1 MAESKREIYAVG
13 VVASAALAV
22 SVAGFVRDRRPPAAP
37 PATAA
42 SACADPDARAAVEQL
57 RREVALL
64 TASLATRSAP
74 SAPPGMPLGG
84 TAGTPPSGGGTPR
97 PNVPVGE
104 FRRYAH
110 METSN
115 PAVTVVQ
122 KEDGTYDVKTTDPAL
137 AGTVILATATGR
149 DGVVDQIWVR
159 IPP

>member
-1 MAESKREIYAVG
+1 MAESKKGIYAVG

-22 SVAGFVRDRRPPAAP
+22 SVASFVRDHRPPPAP
-37 PATAA
+37 AATAA

-64 TASLATRSAP
+64 TAALATRSAP
-74 SAPPGMPLGG
+74 SAPPGGMG
-84 TAGTPPSGGGTPR
+84 GTPPGGGGAPR
-97 PNVPVGE
+97 SNVPVGE

-122 KEDGTYDVKTTDPAL
+122 KEDGIYDVKTTDPTL
-137 AGTVILATATGR
+137 AGTVVLATATGR

-159 IPP
+159 VPP